1 MVMDVK
7 KNKGIKRSDTP
18 TPTNVCDFIYDL
30 LKDKG
35 FKKILDPACGDK
47 RLTEKFDCEKINL
60 DIKEGQDFLLMED
73 KIDCDLVI
81 VNPPFN
87 QGKGKVFMPELFM
100 DKIIE
105 LCGKNVSIV
114 MITPM
119 GFRLN
124 QKKTSKRL
132 KKIRSIYPPITSII
146 SLPVDC
152 FDNTLFHTEILC
164 FNLNTL
170 EPHYLLP
177 TDESA
182 VV

>member
-1 MVMDVK
+1 MVMNVSE
-7 KNKGIKRSDTP
+7 NKGVKRSDTP
-18 TPTNVCDFIYDL
+18 TPNNVCDFIFFL
-30 LKDKG
+30 LGDKG

-47 RLTEKFDCEKINL
+47 RLTAKFFECEKINY

-87 QGKGKVFMPELFM
+87 QGKGRKFMPELFL

-105 LCGKNVSIV
+105 LCGTDVGIV

-124 QKKTSKRL
+124 QKTTSKRW
-132 KKIRSIYPPITSII
+132 KKIDSVYPDITSII
-146 SLPVDC
+146 SLPVNC
-152 FDNTLFHTEILC
+152 FDDTLFHTEILC
-164 FNLNTL
+164 FNLPCL
-170 EPHYLLP
+170 KPHYLLP
-177 TDESA
+177 SD
-182 VV
+182 